1 MDLFE
6 SFKQSWNTKTSSGL
20 KSEYDVFSIFLSDQK
35 KNTGATMPGTNLVTL
50 CSAGTNNSLMLSS
63 SKEQYPPPFNS

>member
-20 KSEYDVFSIFLSDQK
+20 KLEYDVFSIFLSDQK
-35 KNTGATMPGTNLVTL
+35 KTRMQRCRELT
-50 CSAGTNNSLMLSS
+50 
-63 SKEQYPPPFNS
+63 